1 MPQQTDIIDAAFK
14 RLELLLTEAE
24 QFADT
29 LFTETD
35 TRIKIIDTMLIE
47 VLGCPP
53 KQPTNPASETICAA

>member
-1 MPQQTDIIDAAFK
+1 MPHQTDIIDAAFK

-29 LFTETD
+29 LFTESD

-47 VLGCPP
+47 VLGCRGR
-53 KQPTNPASETICAA
+53 